1 VASAL
6 SVAEPNPSGL
16 SGDLAARLDETFDG
30 DPPDDVDEAALDRL
44 KAVAYVMDESIRVPG
59 TEVRVGLDPLVSAV
73 PVVGDVISGGLSLY
87 IVVESAYLGV
97 SYATLARMLVNIAID
112 VGGGA
117 IPFVG
122 TVFDALWKTNVRNVE
137 LLLDELSGES
147 QPGSVTDPDEPEP
160 VLIEVDEP
168 AD

>member
-1 VASAL
+1 MSR
-6 SVAEPNPSGL
+6 
-16 SGDLAARLDETFDG
+16 DLEARLDETFDG
-30 DPPDDVDEAALDRL
+30 DVPDSVDEAALDRL
-44 KAVAYVMDESIRVPG
+44 KAVAYVMDESVRVPG
-59 TEVRVGLDPLVSAV
+59 TDVRVGLDPLVSAV

-97 SYATLARMLVNIAID
+97 SYATLARMLANIAID

-122 TVFDALWKTNVRNVE
+122 TVFDALWKSNVRNVE
-137 LLLDELSGES
+137 LLLDELGGTD
-147 QPGSVTDPDEPEP
+147 QPDSVTESTEPEP
-160 VLIEVDEP
+160 VMIEVDEP

>member
-1 VASAL
+1 M
-6 SVAEPNPSGL
+6 
-16 SGDLAARLDETFDG
+16 SGDLQSRLDELFEG
-30 DPPDDVDEAALDRL
+30 DQELPEGVDEAALDRIT
-44 KAVAYVMDESIRVPG
+44 AVAYVMDQSIGVPG
-59 TEVRVGLDPLVSAV
+59 TDFRLGLDPLVSAV

-97 SYATLARMLVNIAID
+97 SYTTLARMLANVAID

-122 TVFDALWKTNVRNVE
+122 TVFDAFWKSNVRNVE
-137 LLLDELSGES
+137 LLLEELHGAD
-147 QPGSVTDPDEPEP
+147 QPESVTETAGPDP
-160 VLIEVDEP
+160 VLIDVEEP

>member
-1 VASAL
+1 MSW
-6 SVAEPNPSGL
+6 
-16 SGDLAARLDETFDG
+16 DLEARLDETFDG
-30 DPPDDVDEAALDRL
+30 DVPDSVDEAALDRL
-44 KAVAYVMDESIRVPG
+44 KAVAYVMDESVRVPG
-59 TEVRVGLDPLVSAV
+59 TEVRIGLDPLVSAV

-97 SYATLARMLVNIAID
+97 SYATLARMLANIAID

-122 TVFDALWKTNVRNVE
+122 TVFDAFWKSNKRNVE
-137 LLLDELSGES
+137 LLLDELGETD
-147 QPGSVTDPDEPEP
+147 QPDAVTETSEPEP
-160 VLIEVDEP
+160 VMIEVDEP